1 MTTTMSLLR
10 EYALEAR
17 LSMTCQRMTNT
28 CMYAPSAP
36 LLFSYPD
43 GFGLLQSKKQTSKCL
58 TITQLPA
65 DTPAPISG
73 NGTGFVP
80 FHLADC
86 PTLNSFSDLNNADTS
101 APIHYSWFSIGGISD
116 KGVYKIDYKGN
127 STDPVPFVQGSAP
140 VGSPAEAYYGFIGPQ
155 YGHLELKA

>member
-1 MTTTMSLLR
+1 MSPLR
-10 EYALEAR
+10 EYAPEEAAYTSR
-17 LSMTCQRMTNT
+17 HSCADI

-58 TITQLPA
+58 AITQLPA
-65 DTPAPISG
+65 DTLAPISG

-116 KGVYKIDYKGN
+116 KGVYEIDYKGN